1 MYILASYLVW
11 QSLMNTYLRF
21 KIHGVWG
28 DNVNIEIG
36 IQNLMIMLITLPEIL
51 DTYISFSVQIKT
63 FESVCMRCKFKM
75 VILK

>member
-51 DTYISFSVQIKT
+51 DTYISFSIQKKT
-63 FESVCMRCKFKM
+63 FESVNCKFKM

>member
-28 DNVNIEIG
+28 DNVNIEIA
-36 IQNLMIMLITLPEIL
+36 IPNLMIMLISLPEIL
-51 DTYISFSVQIKT
+51 DT
-63 FESVCMRCKFKM
+63 
-75 VILK
+75 